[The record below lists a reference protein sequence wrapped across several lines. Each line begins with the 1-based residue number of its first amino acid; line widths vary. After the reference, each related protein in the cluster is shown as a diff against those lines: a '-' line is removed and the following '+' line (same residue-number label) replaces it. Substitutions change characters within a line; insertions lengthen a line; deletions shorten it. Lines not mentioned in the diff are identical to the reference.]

1 MIVIPRL
8 RSLTAA
14 TLGMTTGSGRADNLL
29 ALPRASSYV
38 RQRGTTFP
46 AKEPN
51 PAMMQHQL
59 LTSMIRKAPIFF
71 GLLGVVR
78 LGASKSVVYTA
89 GGRAP

>member
-1 MIVIPRL
+1 MCETRDRPRAPQP
-8 RSLTAA
+8 RSLVATAPQD
-14 TLGMTTGSGRADNLL
+14 DNVL

-51 PAMMQHQL
+51 PAMIQHHL